1 MDKTSSNE
9 RKYHTSNP
17 VKRALLAHFTD
28 ALVRQVGLL
37 KPTRL
42 LEAGCGEGFVTKSII
57 AAYPNISIN
66 AIDID
71 PDTVEKARWRNPAAD
86 ITKGNVTTLDFD
98 DDSFD
103 LVLCTEVL
111 EHLEEPHLALDETC
125 PVSNKYVILSVLNE
139 PLFRLLYLIALNHWA
154 LNHWRK
160 LGNTP
165 GHINHW
171 GLRGLYKLVQPH
183 IEVITTINPPPWNIV
198 VGYLR

>member
-17 VKRALLAHFTD
+17 VKRALLSHFID
-28 ALVRQVGLL
+28 ALVQQVGLL

-71 PDTVEKARWRNPAAD
+71 PDAVEKARERNPAAD

-111 EHLEEPHLALDETC
+111 EHLEEPHLALDELC
-125 PVSNKYVILSVLNE
+125 RVSNRYVILSVPNE
-139 PLFRLLYLIALNHWA
+139 PLFRLLNLIALNHW
-154 LNHWRK
+154 RE
-160 LGNTP
+160 LGNAP

-171 GLRGLYKLVQPH
+171 GLRGLIKLVQPH
-183 IEVITTINPPPWNIV
+183 IEVITTISPPPWNIV
-198 VGYLR
+198 VGCLR